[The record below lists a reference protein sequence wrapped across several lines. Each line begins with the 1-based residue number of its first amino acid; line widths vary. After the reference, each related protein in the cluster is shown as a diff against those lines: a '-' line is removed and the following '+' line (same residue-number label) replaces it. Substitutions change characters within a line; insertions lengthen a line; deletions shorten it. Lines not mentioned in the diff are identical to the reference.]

1 MMFMSLTNL
10 KMYLKSNKIVLR
22 SCCLQIS
29 QEIDEVVHQS
39 TLRIPALETLIITF
53 SFIGCIFNIKIKKY
67 YSSILTMQ

>member
-22 SCCLQIS
+22 SCSLQIS
-29 QEIDEVVHQS
+29 QEIDKVVHQS
-39 TLRIPALETLIITF
+39 TLRIAALERLIITF

>member
-22 SCCLQIS
+22 SCGLQIS

-39 TLRIPALETLIITF
+39 TLRIPALERLITTF